1 MVAMLGA
8 EVAFSWSAGG
18 KKADKV
24 RSGKVITFVRPLK
37 LVH

>member
-8 EVAFSWSAGG
+8 EAFSWSAGG